1 MTHTDGNRNE
11 HGRFIKGNRAGKGRP
26 IGSRVD
32 ALRRALI
39 EAVTADD
46 IREIISAVI
55 TQAKNGDLNAAK
67 LVLNQVLGNP
77 AQMDIIER
85 SGLARLEDIER
96 KDRKDDWW
104 EDTFGGA
111 F

>member
-1 MTHTDGNRNE
+1 MPNTDGNRNE
-11 HGRFIKGNRAGKGRP
+11 QGRFIKGNRAGKGRP

-39 EAVTADD
+39 EAVTTDD
-46 IREIISAVI
+46 IRSIIGAVI
-55 TQAKNGDLNAAK
+55 IQARNGDINAAK
-67 LVLNQVLGNP
+67 LVFSQVLGNP

-85 SGLARLEDIER
+85 SGLKRLEDVER
-96 KDRKDDWW
+96 ADADSDFWKEK
-104 EDTFGGA
+104 FGGV

>member
-1 MTHTDGNRNE
+1 MSHMDGNRNE
-11 HGRFIKGNRAGKGRP
+11 QGRFIKGNRAGKGRP

-46 IREIISAVI
+46 IRAIIMTVI
-55 TQAKNGDLNAAK
+55 VQARNGDLNAAK
-67 LVLNQVLGNP
+67 LVFNQVLGNP
-77 AQMDIIER
+77 AQMDLIER
-85 SGLARLEDIER
+85 SGLKRLEDIER
-96 KDRKDDWW
+96 ADADADAW
-104 EDTFGGA
+104 EDRFGGI